1 MGLLYK
7 TLESCS
13 RAMYLY
19 FPPIPKHSPYKR
31 CSVTVLLDEADE
43 EKIEGILKK
52 SGLDKL
58 AQEKQLVLSFPEPG
72 TDGWDYDKDLDI
84 IDQMQGAMTLERE
97 FEPVQTYFGIPT
109 WETMMDSWHLMNDTR
124 YLIGI
129 GKKGAA
135 MALSMAACKPQNVAA
150 VLAIGGELSQKS
162 LEKAVYAP
170 VPIWL
175 CDTNEDTVSYFVRAN
190 ETHKLHESRWECPF
204 NQLQCVEIHPE
215 ADMCPVFLEKVWKEL
230 FRKVRRT
237 NTGRY
242 GNVMHRTDIAKYNG
256 EYFIENTE
264 LGDQDGM
271 PHTWLTFVPDSV
283 KSMPEG
289 TKVPLMLFFHG
300 GSDNPEEAAEMAGFH
315 EIGEREGFITV
326 YPWGSNRCSWNIFM
340 NDKELDD
347 AAYSAALIKYMIAN
361 YPVDPSRIYL
371 SGFSNGSSQAM
382 VTAMVYPE
390 LIAAICPIDGN
401 WPGERVGPSEVD
413 YADIR
418 PMALAMSKKEKY
430 DYRMPVWYT
439 YGTRE
444 PSYPVFRGS
453 TQQHQYDF
461 WKQYNHIPV
470 KKTPEKGNLVTGG
483 VGVPGDEIEIR
494 YSSGR
499 FAEHWYSVNRFYSN
513 DPDPINLYNYI
524 MMHDKGH
531 EIAEMDPY
539 FGWEYVK
546 HFRRKK
552 DGSLGIN

>member
-1 MGLLYK
+1 
-7 TLESCS
+7 
-13 RAMYLY
+13 
-19 FPPIPKHSPYKR
+19 
-31 CSVTVLLDEADE
+31 
-43 EKIEGILKK
+43 
-52 SGLDKL
+52 
-58 AQEKQLVLSFPEPG
+58 
-72 TDGWDYDKDLDI
+72 
-84 IDQMQGAMTLERE
+84 
-97 FEPVQTYFGIPT
+97 
-109 WETMMDSWHLMNDTR
+109 MND
-124 YLIGI
+124 
-129 GKKGAA
+129 
-135 MALSMAACKPQNVAA
+135 
-150 VLAIGGELSQKS
+150 
-162 LEKAVYAP
+162 
-170 VPIWL
+170 
-175 CDTNEDTVSYFVRAN
+175 NE
-190 ETHKLHESRWECPF
+190 
-204 NQLQCVEIHPE
+204 
-215 ADMCPVFLEKVWKEL
+215 
-230 FRKVRRT
+230 
-237 NTGRY
+237 
-242 GNVMHRTDIAKYNG
+242 
-256 EYFIENTE
+256 
-264 LGDQDGM
+264 
-271 PHTWLTFVPDSV
+271 PDDV
-283 KSMPEG
+283 
-289 TKVPLMLFFHG
+289 
-300 GSDNPEEAAEMAGFH
+300 
-315 EIGEREGFITV
+315 
-326 YPWGSNRCSWNIFM
+326 
-340 NDKELDD
+340 
-347 AAYSAALIKYMIAN
+347 AYSAALIKYMVAN

-483 VGVPGDEIEIR
+483 VGVPGDETEIR

-513 DPDPINLYNYI
+513 DPEPINLYNYI

-539 FGWEYVK
+539 LGWEYVK

-552 DGSLGIN
+552 DGSLEIS